1 MSKSIKKNFLYNF
14 LNNLSTVLFP
24 LITVPYVAR
33 VLDPEGVGLFNF
45 SNTYA
50 GYFALCALLGIPT
63 YGVREVPKL
72 RGDIVKLTEFVSKM
86 MSISLITTIGV
97 SLIYFITISIIDQI
111 NENYI
116 LFLVAGFALY
126 FAPFKTDWYYKGLEE
141 FGYIT
146 FRSLIIRFFSIICLF
161 LFVHDKSDIVIY
173 ILINV
178 LGSSIADIWNFIK
191 MFMSGVHPYFTMKGL
206 SPHIKP
212 LLVLLASTVAIS
224 VYTVLDTLML
234 GFMKDY
240 SEVGFYNNASS
251 MSKIFLMI
259 VTSLSAVSI
268 PRFSF
273 FVNNNEIDNAN
284 TLFNKSFS
292 FVFFLALPIS
302 IGVMCVAPI
311 FVPWFL
317 GGKFVGSIVP
327 LMILAFLI
335 IAIGVSNLAGFQVL
349 IGMGL
354 ETLFLRSLLVGTFSN
369 FILNVILIPS
379 YGAIGASI
387 ASVIA
392 EFSISGAMMFYIYRY
407 TPLRVSVWNDIIKS
421 LFGAILF
428 FPIAWLL
435 PKGIF
440 VITYLIVFVLIS
452 SVIYMLSQKL
462 LQNSTFTMFQE
473 TIVSFIKNK
482 R

>member
-1 MSKSIKKNFLYNF
+1 
-14 LNNLSTVLFP
+14 
-24 LITVPYVAR
+24 
-33 VLDPEGVGLFNF
+33 
-45 SNTYA
+45 
-50 GYFALCALLGIPT
+50 
-63 YGVREVPKL
+63 
-72 RGDIVKLTEFVSKM
+72 
-86 MSISLITTIGV
+86 
-97 SLIYFITISIIDQI
+97 
-111 NENYI
+111 
-116 LFLVAGFALY
+116 
-126 FAPFKTDWYYKGLEE
+126 
-141 FGYIT
+141 
-146 FRSLIIRFFSIICLF
+146 
-161 LFVHDKSDIVIY
+161 
-173 ILINV
+173 
-178 LGSSIADIWNFIK
+178 
-191 MFMSGVHPYFTMKGL
+191 
-206 SPHIKP
+206 
-212 LLVLLASTVAIS
+212 
-224 VYTVLDTLML
+224 
-234 GFMKDY
+234 
-240 SEVGFYNNASS
+240 
-251 MSKIFLMI
+251 
-259 VTSLSAVSI
+259 
-268 PRFSF
+268 
-273 FVNNNEIDNAN
+273 
-284 TLFNKSFS
+284 
-292 FVFFLALPIS
+292 
-302 IGVMCVAPI
+302 
-311 FVPWFL
+311 
-317 GGKFVGSIVP
+317 
-327 LMILAFLI
+327 MILAFLI